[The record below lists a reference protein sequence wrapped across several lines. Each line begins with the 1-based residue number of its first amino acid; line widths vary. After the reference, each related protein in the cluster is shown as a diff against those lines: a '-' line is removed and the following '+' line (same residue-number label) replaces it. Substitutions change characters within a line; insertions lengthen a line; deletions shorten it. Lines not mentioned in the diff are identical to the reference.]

1 MVYDIGKID
10 LSIYKVVTKNIQTD
24 EVIITDE
31 RMKHIQEHHPGDFE
45 KYRKYFS
52 EILQHP
58 DYILQTKKHTAEV
71 LKEIDFT
78 ITDGNRPKRI
88 QKCSHH
94 LFAYP

>member
-45 KYRKYFS
+45 NICDKEWQRLIRNKKILYRRV
-52 EILQHP
+52 E
-58 DYILQTKKHTAEV
+58 E
-71 LKEIDFT
+71 
-78 ITDGNRPKRI
+78 G
-88 QKCSHH
+88 
-94 LFAYP
+94 